1 MANPQRSASGLR
13 TTPDISWGLPIAMAL
28 VVHALLVLALSWG
41 VAWQQTQ
48 QAAAFDVDLW
58 SDIPIA
64 AAPPPEPAAEPKP
77 EPKPEPEPPAPPPPE
92 PEPAPAGPTAADI
105 ALEKQRAQEELEQRR
120 AQQLAKEKADEALKD
135 KKAKEKAKEKVEQLA
150 KEKAAKEKAAKEK
163 AAKERAA
170 EAAAKEKAAKERA
183 AEAAAKEKAAK
194 ERAAEAVA
202 KEKAEQL
209 ARQEKA
215 LKDKLRQEQLAR
227 LSSMAGTAGQ
237 TGEAARASGPSAN
250 YAGKV
255 VGAIRPNIVFTDV
268 VQGNPAAEVEVITN
282 PAGDIVGRKLRTSSG
297 SPAWDDAVLRAIDR
311 TGALPRDTNGR
322 VPSPML
328 IRFRPKD

>member
-1 MANPQRSASGLR
+1 MANPQRSATGL
-13 TTPDISWGLPIAMAL
+13 TTTSDTRWGLPIAMAL
-28 VVHALLVLALSWG
+28 GVHALLVLALTWG

-48 QAAAFDVDLW
+48 QAAAFDVELW

-64 AAPPPEPAAEPKP
+64 AAPPPEPVAEPKP
-77 EPKPEPEPPAPPPPE
+77 EPEPLPTPEPEPPAPPPPE
-92 PEPAPAGPTAADI
+92 PEPEPAGPTAADI
-105 ALEKQRAQEELEQRR
+105 ALEKQRVQEELEQRR

-135 KKAKEKAKEKVEQLA
+135 KKAKEKAAQLAKEKAA

-170 EAAAKEKAAKERA
+170 QAAAKEKAI
-183 AEAAAKEKAAK
+183 
-194 ERAAEAVA
+194 
-202 KEKAEQL
+202 QL

>member
-1 MANPQRSASGLR
+1 
-13 TTPDISWGLPIAMAL
+13 MAL
-28 VVHALLVLALSWG
+28 GVHALLVLALTWG

-48 QAAAFDVDLW
+48 QAAAFDVELW

-64 AAPPPEPAAEPKP
+64 AAPPPEPVA

-92 PEPAPAGPTAADI
+92 PEPAGPTAADI
-105 ALEKQRAQEELEQRR
+105 ALEKQRVQEELEQRR

-135 KKAKEKAKEKVEQLA
+135 KKAKEKAAQLAKDKAA

-163 AAKERAA
+163 AAKEK
-170 EAAAKEKAAKERA
+170 AAKEKA
-183 AEAAAKEKAAK
+183 
-194 ERAAEAVA
+194 A

-209 ARQEKA
+209 ARQEKT

>member
-1 MANPQRSASGLR
+1 MANPQRSATGL
-13 TTPDISWGLPIAMAL
+13 TTTSDTRWALPIAMAL
-28 VVHALLVLALSWG
+28 GVHALLVLALTWG

-48 QAAAFDVDLW
+48 QAAAFDVELW

-64 AAPPPEPAAEPKP
+64 AAPPPEPVAEPKP
-77 EPKPEPEPPAPPPPE
+77 EPEPLPTPEPEPEPEPPAPPPPE
-92 PEPAPAGPTAADI
+92 PEPAGPTAADI
-105 ALEKQRAQEELEQRR
+105 ALEKQRVQEELEQRR

-135 KKAKEKAKEKVEQLA
+135 KKAKEKAAQLAKDKAA

-163 AAKERAA
+163 AAKE
-170 EAAAKEKAAKERA
+170 KA
-183 AEAAAKEKAAK
+183 
-194 ERAAEAVA
+194 A

>member
-1 MANPQRSASGLR
+1 MANPQRSATGL
-13 TTPDISWGLPIAMAL
+13 TTTSDTRWALPIAMAL
-28 VVHALLVLALSWG
+28 GVHALLVLALTWG

-48 QAAAFDVDLW
+48 QAAAFDVELW

-64 AAPPPEPAAEPKP
+64 AAPPPEPVAEPKP
-77 EPKPEPEPPAPPPPE
+77 EPEPLPTPEPEPPAPPPPE
-92 PEPAPAGPTAADI
+92 PEPAGPTAADI
-105 ALEKQRAQEELEQRR
+105 ALEKQRVQEELEQRR

-135 KKAKEKAKEKVEQLA
+135 KKAKEKAAQLAKDKAA

-163 AAKERAA
+163 AAKEK
-170 EAAAKEKAAKERA
+170 AAKEKA
-183 AEAAAKEKAAK
+183 
-194 ERAAEAVA
+194 A

>member
-1 MANPQRSASGLR
+1 MANPQRSATGL
-13 TTPDISWGLPIAMAL
+13 TTTSDTRWGLPIAMAL
-28 VVHALLVLALSWG
+28 GVHALLVLALTWG

-48 QAAAFDVDLW
+48 QAAAFDVELW

-64 AAPPPEPAAEPKP
+64 AAPPPEPVAEPKP
-77 EPKPEPEPPAPPPPE
+77 EPEPLPTPEPEPPAPPPPE
-92 PEPAPAGPTAADI
+92 PEPAGPTAADI
-105 ALEKQRAQEELEQRR
+105 ALEKQRVQEELEQRR

-135 KKAKEKAKEKVEQLA
+135 KKAKEKAAQLAKDKAA

-163 AAKERAA
+163 AAKEK
-170 EAAAKEKAAKERA
+170 AAKEKA
-183 AEAAAKEKAAK
+183 
-194 ERAAEAVA
+194 A

>member
-1 MANPQRSASGLR
+1 MANPQRSATGL
-13 TTPDISWGLPIAMAL
+13 TTTSDTRWALPIAMAL
-28 VVHALLVLALSWG
+28 GVHALLVLALTWG

-48 QAAAFDVDLW
+48 QAAAFDVELW

-64 AAPPPEPAAEPKP
+64 AAPPPEPVAEPKP
-77 EPKPEPEPPAPPPPE
+77 EPEPLPTPEPEPEPPAPPPPE
-92 PEPAPAGPTAADI
+92 PEPAGPTAADI
-105 ALEKQRAQEELEQRR
+105 ALEKQRVQEELEQRR

-135 KKAKEKAKEKVEQLA
+135 KKAKEKAAQLAKDKAAKDKAA

-163 AAKERAA
+163 AAKEK
-170 EAAAKEKAAKERA
+170 AAKEKA
-183 AEAAAKEKAAK
+183 
-194 ERAAEAVA
+194 A

>member
-1 MANPQRSASGLR
+1 MANPQRSATGL
-13 TTPDISWGLPIAMAL
+13 TTTSDTRWALPIAMAL
-28 VVHALLVLALSWG
+28 GVHALLVLALTWG

-48 QAAAFDVDLW
+48 QAAAFDVELW

-64 AAPPPEPAAEPKP
+64 AAPPPEPVAEPKP
-77 EPKPEPEPPAPPPPE
+77 EPEPLPTPEPEPEPPAPPPPE
-92 PEPAPAGPTAADI
+92 PEPAGPTAADI
-105 ALEKQRAQEELEQRR
+105 ALEKQRVQEELEQRR

-135 KKAKEKAKEKVEQLA
+135 KKAKEKAAQLAKDKAA

-163 AAKERAA
+163 AAKEK
-170 EAAAKEKAAKERA
+170 AAKEKA
-183 AEAAAKEKAAK
+183 
-194 ERAAEAVA
+194 A

>member
-1 MANPQRSASGLR
+1 MANPQRSATGL
-13 TTPDISWGLPIAMAL
+13 TTTSDTRWALPIAMAL
-28 VVHALLVLALSWG
+28 GVHALLVLALTWG

-48 QAAAFDVDLW
+48 QAAAFDVELW

-64 AAPPPEPAAEPKP
+64 AAPPPEPVAEPKP
-77 EPKPEPEPPAPPPPE
+77 EPEPLPTPEPEPPAPPPPE
-92 PEPAPAGPTAADI
+92 PEPAGPTAADI
-105 ALEKQRAQEELEQRR
+105 ALEKQRVQEELEQRR

-135 KKAKEKAKEKVEQLA
+135 KKAKEKAVQLA

-163 AAKERAA
+163 AAREK
-170 EAAAKEKAAKERA
+170 AAKEKAAREK
-183 AEAAAKEKAAK
+183 AAKEKA
-194 ERAAEAVA
+194 A

>member
-1 MANPQRSASGLR
+1 MANPQRSATGL
-13 TTPDISWGLPIAMAL
+13 TTTSDTRWALPIAMAL
-28 VVHALLVLALSWG
+28 GVHALLVLALTWG

-48 QAAAFDVDLW
+48 QAAAFDVELW

-64 AAPPPEPAAEPKP
+64 AAPPPEPVAEPKP
-77 EPKPEPEPPAPPPPE
+77 EPEPLPTPEPEPEPEPPAPPPPE
-92 PEPAPAGPTAADI
+92 PEPAGPTAADI
-105 ALEKQRAQEELEQRR
+105 ALEKQRVQEELEQRR
-120 AQQLAKEKADEALKD
+120 AQQLAKEKAAQLAKD
-135 KKAKEKAKEKVEQLA
+135 KAA

-163 AAKERAA
+163 AAKEK
-170 EAAAKEKAAKERA
+170 AAKEKAAK
-183 AEAAAKEKAAK
+183 
-194 ERAAEAVA
+194 
-202 KEKAEQL
+202 
-209 ARQEKA
+209 EKA

>member
-1 MANPQRSASGLR
+1 MANPQRSATGL
-13 TTPDISWGLPIAMAL
+13 TTTSDTRWALPIAMAL
-28 VVHALLVLALSWG
+28 GVHALLVLALTWG

-48 QAAAFDVDLW
+48 QAAAFDVELW

-64 AAPPPEPAAEPKP
+64 AAPPPEPVAEPKP
-77 EPKPEPEPPAPPPPE
+77 EPEPLPTPEPEPEPEPPAPPPPE
-92 PEPAPAGPTAADI
+92 PEPAGPTAADI
-105 ALEKQRAQEELEQRR
+105 ALEKQRVQEELEQRR
-120 AQQLAKEKADEALKD
+120 AQQLAKEKAAQLAKD
-135 KKAKEKAKEKVEQLA
+135 KAA

-163 AAKERAA
+163 AAKEK
-170 EAAAKEKAAKERA
+170 AAKEKA
-183 AEAAAKEKAAK
+183 
-194 ERAAEAVA
+194 A

>member
-1 MANPQRSASGLR
+1 MANPQRSATGL
-13 TTPDISWGLPIAMAL
+13 TTTSDTRWALPIAMAL
-28 VVHALLVLALSWG
+28 GVHALLVLALTWG

-48 QAAAFDVDLW
+48 QAAAFDVELW

-64 AAPPPEPAAEPKP
+64 AAPPPEPVAEPKP
-77 EPKPEPEPPAPPPPE
+77 EPEPLPTPEPEPEPPAPPPPE
-92 PEPAPAGPTAADI
+92 PEPAGPTAADI
-105 ALEKQRAQEELEQRR
+105 ALEKQRVQEELEQRR

-135 KKAKEKAKEKVEQLA
+135 KKAKEKAVQLA

-163 AAKERAA
+163 AAREK
-170 EAAAKEKAAKERA
+170 AAKEKAAKERA
-183 AEAAAKEKAAK
+183 AQAA
-194 ERAAEAVA
+194 A

>member
-183 AEAAAKEKAAK
+183 AEA
-194 ERAAEAVA
+194 VA

-328 IRFRPKD
+328 IRFRPRD

>member
-1 MANPQRSASGLR
+1 MANPQRSATGL
-13 TTPDISWGLPIAMAL
+13 TTTSDTRWALPIAMAL
-28 VVHALLVLALSWG
+28 GVHALLVLALTWG

-48 QAAAFDVDLW
+48 QAAAFDVELW

-64 AAPPPEPAAEPKP
+64 AAPPPEPVAEPKP
-77 EPKPEPEPPAPPPPE
+77 EPEPLPTPEPEPPAPPPPE
-92 PEPAPAGPTAADI
+92 PEPAGPTAADI
-105 ALEKQRAQEELEQRR
+105 ALEKQRVQEELEQRR

-135 KKAKEKAKEKVEQLA
+135 KKAKEKAAQLAKDKAA

-163 AAKERAA
+163 AAKEK
-170 EAAAKEKAAKERA
+170 AAKEKAAKEKT
-183 AEAAAKEKAAK
+183 AKEKAAK
-194 ERAAEAVA
+194 EKAA

>member
-48 QAAAFDVDLW
+48 QAAAFDVELW

-64 AAPPPEPAAEPKP
+64 AAPPPEPVAEPKP
-77 EPKPEPEPPAPPPPE
+77 EPEPLPTPEPEPEPEPPAPPPPE
-92 PEPAPAGPTAADI
+92 PEPAGPTAADI
-105 ALEKQRAQEELEQRR
+105 ALEKQRVQEELEQRR

-135 KKAKEKAKEKVEQLA
+135 KKAKEKAAQLAKDKAA

-163 AAKERAA
+163 AAKEK
-170 EAAAKEKAAKERA
+170 AAKEKAAKE
-183 AEAAAKEKAAK
+183 KA
-194 ERAAEAVA
+194 A

>member
-1 MANPQRSASGLR
+1 MANPQRSATGL
-13 TTPDISWGLPIAMAL
+13 TTTSDTRWGLPIAMAL
-28 VVHALLVLALSWG
+28 GVHALLVLALTWG

-48 QAAAFDVDLW
+48 QAAAFDVELW

-64 AAPPPEPAAEPKP
+64 AAPPPEPVAEPKP
-77 EPKPEPEPPAPPPPE
+77 EPEPLPTPEPEPEPEPEPPAPPPPE
-92 PEPAPAGPTAADI
+92 PEPAGPTAADI
-105 ALEKQRAQEELEQRR
+105 ALEKQRVQEELEQRR

-135 KKAKEKAKEKVEQLA
+135 KKAKEKAVQLA
-150 KEKAAKEKAAKEK
+150 KEKAAKEKTAKEK
-163 AAKERAA
+163 AAKEKAA
-170 EAAAKEKAAKERA
+170 REKAAKEKA
-183 AEAAAKEKAAK
+183 
-194 ERAAEAVA
+194 A

>member
-1 MANPQRSASGLR
+1 MANPQRSATGL
-13 TTPDISWGLPIAMAL
+13 TTTSDTRWGLPIAMAL
-28 VVHALLVLALSWG
+28 GVHALLVLALTWG

-48 QAAAFDVDLW
+48 QAAAFDVELW

-64 AAPPPEPAAEPKP
+64 AAPPPEPVAEPKP
-77 EPKPEPEPPAPPPPE
+77 EPEPLPTPEPEPPAPPPPE
-92 PEPAPAGPTAADI
+92 PEPEPEPAGPTAADI
-105 ALEKQRAQEELEQRR
+105 ALEKQRVQEELEQRR

-135 KKAKEKAKEKVEQLA
+135 KKAKEKAAQLAKEKAA

-170 EAAAKEKAAKERA
+170 QAAAKEKAI
-183 AEAAAKEKAAK
+183 
-194 ERAAEAVA
+194 
-202 KEKAEQL
+202 QL

>member
-1 MANPQRSASGLR
+1 MANPQRSATGL
-13 TTPDISWGLPIAMAL
+13 TTTSDTRWGLPIAMAL
-28 VVHALLVLALSWG
+28 GVHALLVLALTWG

-48 QAAAFDVDLW
+48 QAAAFDVELW

-64 AAPPPEPAAEPKP
+64 AAPPPEPVAEPKP
-77 EPKPEPEPPAPPPPE
+77 EPEPLPTPEPEPEPEPEPPAPPPPE
-92 PEPAPAGPTAADI
+92 PEPAGPTAADI
-105 ALEKQRAQEELEQRR
+105 ALEKQRVQEELEQRR

-135 KKAKEKAKEKVEQLA
+135 KKAKEKAAQLAKDKAA

-163 AAKERAA
+163 AAKEK
-170 EAAAKEKAAKERA
+170 AAKEKA
-183 AEAAAKEKAAK
+183 
-194 ERAAEAVA
+194 A

>member
-1 MANPQRSASGLR
+1 MANPQRSATGL
-13 TTPDISWGLPIAMAL
+13 TTTSDTRWALPIAMAL
-28 VVHALLVLALSWG
+28 GVHALLVLALTWG

-48 QAAAFDVDLW
+48 QAAAFDVELW

-64 AAPPPEPAAEPKP
+64 AAPPPEPVAEPKP
-77 EPKPEPEPPAPPPPE
+77 EPEPLPTPEPEPEPEPPAPPPPE
-92 PEPAPAGPTAADI
+92 PEPAGPTAADI
-105 ALEKQRAQEELEQRR
+105 ALEKQRVQEELEQRR

-135 KKAKEKAKEKVEQLA
+135 KKAKEKAAQLAKDKAA

-163 AAKERAA
+163 AAKEK
-170 EAAAKEKAAKERA
+170 AAKEKAAKE
-183 AEAAAKEKAAK
+183 KA
-194 ERAAEAVA
+194 A

>member
-1 MANPQRSASGLR
+1 MANPQRSATGL
-13 TTPDISWGLPIAMAL
+13 TTTSDTRWALPIAMAL
-28 VVHALLVLALSWG
+28 GVHALLVLALTWG

-48 QAAAFDVDLW
+48 QAAAFDVELW

-64 AAPPPEPAAEPKP
+64 AAPPPEPVA

-92 PEPAPAGPTAADI
+92 PEPAGPTAADI
-105 ALEKQRAQEELEQRR
+105 ALEKQRVQEELEQRR

-135 KKAKEKAKEKVEQLA
+135 KKAKEKAAQLAKDKAA

-163 AAKERAA
+163 AAKEK
-170 EAAAKEKAAKERA
+170 AAKEKA
-183 AEAAAKEKAAK
+183 
-194 ERAAEAVA
+194 A

>member
-48 QAAAFDVDLW
+48 QAAAFDVELW

-120 AQQLAKEKADEALKD
+120 AQQLAKEKAEEALKD

-150 KEKAAKEKAAKEK
+150 KEKAAKEKSAKEKAAKEK

-170 EAAAKEKAAKERA
+170 EAA
-183 AEAAAKEKAAK
+183 
-194 ERAAEAVA
+194 A

>member
-1 MANPQRSASGLR
+1 MANPQRSATGL
-13 TTPDISWGLPIAMAL
+13 TTTSDTRWALPIAMAL
-28 VVHALLVLALSWG
+28 GVHALLVLALTWG

-48 QAAAFDVDLW
+48 QAAAFDVELW

-64 AAPPPEPAAEPKP
+64 AAPPPEPVAEPKP
-77 EPKPEPEPPAPPPPE
+77 EPEPLPTPEPEPEPEPPAPPPPE
-92 PEPAPAGPTAADI
+92 PEPAGPTAADI
-105 ALEKQRAQEELEQRR
+105 ALEKQRVQEELEQRR

-135 KKAKEKAKEKVEQLA
+135 KKAKEKAAQLA

-163 AAKERAA
+163 AAKEK
-170 EAAAKEKAAKERA
+170 AAKEKAAKEKA
-183 AEAAAKEKAAK
+183 AKEKTAKEKAAK
-194 ERAAEAVA
+194 EKAA

>member
-1 MANPQRSASGLR
+1 MANPQRSATGL
-13 TTPDISWGLPIAMAL
+13 TTTSDTRWALPIAMAL
-28 VVHALLVLALSWG
+28 GVHALLVLALTWG

-48 QAAAFDVDLW
+48 QAAAFDVELW

-64 AAPPPEPAAEPKP
+64 AAPPPEPVAEPKP
-77 EPKPEPEPPAPPPPE
+77 EPEPLPTPEPEPPAPPPPE
-92 PEPAPAGPTAADI
+92 PEPAGPTAADI
-105 ALEKQRAQEELEQRR
+105 ALEKQRVQEELEQRR

-135 KKAKEKAKEKVEQLA
+135 KKAKEKAAQLAKDKAA

-163 AAKERAA
+163 AAKEK
-170 EAAAKEKAAKERA
+170 AAKEKA
-183 AEAAAKEKAAK
+183 
-194 ERAAEAVA
+194 A

-282 PAGDIVGRKLRTSSG
+282 PAGNIVRRKLRTSSG

>member
-120 AQQLAKEKADEALKD
+120 AQQQAKEKADEALKD

-150 KEKAAKEKAAKEK
+150 KEKAAKEK
-163 AAKERAA
+163 
-170 EAAAKEKAAKERA
+170 
-183 AEAAAKEKAAK
+183 AAKEKAAK

>member
-1 MANPQRSASGLR
+1 MANPQRSATGL
-13 TTPDISWGLPIAMAL
+13 TTTSDTRWALPIAMAL
-28 VVHALLVLALSWG
+28 GVHALLVLALTWG

-48 QAAAFDVDLW
+48 QAAAFDVELW

-64 AAPPPEPAAEPKP
+64 AAPPPEPVAEPKP
-77 EPKPEPEPPAPPPPE
+77 EPEPLPTPEPEPEPEPEPPAPPPPE
-92 PEPAPAGPTAADI
+92 PEPAGPTAADI
-105 ALEKQRAQEELEQRR
+105 ALEKQRVQEELEQRR

-135 KKAKEKAKEKVEQLA
+135 KKAKEKAAQLAKDKAA

-163 AAKERAA
+163 AAKEK
-170 EAAAKEKAAKERA
+170 AAKEKA
-183 AEAAAKEKAAK
+183 
-194 ERAAEAVA
+194 A

>member
-1 MANPQRSASGLR
+1 MANPQRSATGL
-13 TTPDISWGLPIAMAL
+13 TTTSDTRWALPIAMAL
-28 VVHALLVLALSWG
+28 GVHALLVLALTWG

-48 QAAAFDVDLW
+48 QAAAFDVELW

-64 AAPPPEPAAEPKP
+64 AAPPPEPVAEPKP
-77 EPKPEPEPPAPPPPE
+77 EPEPLPTPEPEPEPEPPAPPPPE
-92 PEPAPAGPTAADI
+92 PEPAGPTAADI
-105 ALEKQRAQEELEQRR
+105 ALEKQRVQEELEQRR

-135 KKAKEKAKEKVEQLA
+135 KKAKEKAAQLAKDKAA

-163 AAKERAA
+163 AAKEK
-170 EAAAKEKAAKERA
+170 AAKEKAAKE
-183 AEAAAKEKAAK
+183 K
-194 ERAAEAVA
+194 VA

>member
-1 MANPQRSASGLR
+1 MANPQRSATGL
-13 TTPDISWGLPIAMAL
+13 TTTSDTRWGLPIAMAL
-28 VVHALLVLALSWG
+28 GVHALLVLALTWG

-48 QAAAFDVDLW
+48 QAAAFDVELW

-64 AAPPPEPAAEPKP
+64 AAPPPEPVAEPKP
-77 EPKPEPEPPAPPPPE
+77 EPEPLPTPEPEPEPPAPPPPE
-92 PEPAPAGPTAADI
+92 PEPAGPTAAEI
-105 ALEKQRAQEELEQRR
+105 ALEKQRVQEELEQRR

-135 KKAKEKAKEKVEQLA
+135 KKAKEKAVQLA

-163 AAKERAA
+163 AAREK
-170 EAAAKEKAAKERA
+170 AAKEKAAKERA
-183 AEAAAKEKAAK
+183 AQAA
-194 ERAAEAVA
+194 A

>member
-1 MANPQRSASGLR
+1 MANPQRSATGL
-13 TTPDISWGLPIAMAL
+13 TTTQDISWGRPIVMAL
-28 VVHALLVLALSWG
+28 GVHALLVLALTWG

-48 QAAAFDVDLW
+48 QAAAFDVELW

-64 AAPPPEPAAEPKP
+64 AAPPPEPVAEPKP
-77 EPKPEPEPPAPPPPE
+77 EPEPLPTPEPEPPAPPPPE
-92 PEPAPAGPTAADI
+92 PEPAGPTAADI
-105 ALEKQRAQEELEQRR
+105 ALEKQRVQEELEQRR

-135 KKAKEKAKEKVEQLA
+135 KKAKEKAAQLAKDKAA

-163 AAKERAA
+163 AAKEK
-170 EAAAKEKAAKERA
+170 AAKEKAAKE
-183 AEAAAKEKAAK
+183 KA
-194 ERAAEAVA
+194 A

>member
-1 MANPQRSASGLR
+1 MANPQRSATGL
-13 TTPDISWGLPIAMAL
+13 TTTSDTRWGLPIAMAL
-28 VVHALLVLALSWG
+28 GVHALLVLALTWG

-48 QAAAFDVDLW
+48 QAAAFDVELW

-64 AAPPPEPAAEPKP
+64 AAPPPEPVAEPKP
-77 EPKPEPEPPAPPPPE
+77 EPEPLPTPEPEPPAPPPPE
-92 PEPAPAGPTAADI
+92 PEPEPEPAGPTAADI
-105 ALEKQRAQEELEQRR
+105 ALEKQRVQEELEQRR

-135 KKAKEKAKEKVEQLA
+135 KKAKEKAAQLAKEKAAKEKAA

-170 EAAAKEKAAKERA
+170 QAAAKEKAI
-183 AEAAAKEKAAK
+183 
-194 ERAAEAVA
+194 
-202 KEKAEQL
+202 QL